1 VHVRGIRHPYSWG
14 RDHPFVSDAVIALLV
29 FAFGLLTEMAHPDQA
44 NPHVHDADALSYTLV
59 AVGTLPLVC
68 RRRWP
73 LGAFAVI
80 WAAMLLHSGMEYPGA
95 GPIAGSLFGLYAV
108 AAHAERRR
116 SAFYVLLGVMA
127 SVVVFPL
134 LHAGGASWGDLI
146 GIYALFIASWVLGD
160 NMRVRRANMAAVE
173 ERAARLE
180 RERDV
185 EAQRAVLQERAR
197 IARELHDVVAHSMS
211 VMVVQAGAARR
222 TLARDPERAT
232 EALTQIERTGRGA
245 LDEMRR
251 LVGVLRHDGDDP
263 GETDESAARTPQPGI
278 EQVPQLLGRC
288 REAGLPVSLAVEGA
302 ARPLPSGV
310 ELAVYRVMQ
319 EALTNTMKHA
329 GPARADVVLRYGDDA
344 VTVIVCDD
352 GRGAAASRAPG
363 ALAGHGLTGMRERV
377 ALYGG
382 SIDAGPQAGGGFR
395 VWAEVPVASEPGR
408 PADQATT
415 VVGAVDAVEAV
426 ASAVAL
432 DAAADAAEV
441 VVDAGD
447 VVDGA
452 PAPDPA
458 GR

>member
-1 VHVRGIRHPYSWG
+1 MGRRRYRRGVHVRGIRHPYNWG
-14 RDHPFVSDAVIALLV
+14 RDHPFVSDALIALLL
-29 FAFGLLTEMAHPDQA
+29 FGFGVLTEVAQPDPGA
-44 NPHVHDADALSYTLV
+44 NENLRDPNALSFVLLV
-59 AVGTLPLVC
+59 LATLPLVN

-73 LGAFAVI
+73 IGVFALVWTATLLYSGLAF
-80 WAAMLLHSGMEYPGA
+80 PGG
-95 GPIAGSLFGLYAV
+95 GPIAGSLFALYAV
-108 AAHAERRR
+108 AAHAPRRR
-116 SAFYVLLGVMA
+116 HAVHVLLAALA
-127 SVVVFPL
+127 STTILPI
-134 LHAGGASWGDLI
+134 LHAADSSWGDLI
-146 GIYALFIASWVLGD
+146 GVFALLIAAWVLGD
-160 NMRVRRANMAAVE
+160 NMRVRRANVAAVE

-180 RERDV
+180 RERDA

-263 GETDESAARTPQPGI
+263 GRAPDESAARLPQPGI
-278 EQVPQLLGRC
+278 DQVPQLILRC
-288 REAGLPVSLAVEGA
+288 REAGLPVSLAVVGPE
-302 ARPLPSGV
+302 RTLPSGV
-310 ELAVYRVMQ
+310 ELVVYRVVQ

-344 VTVIVCDD
+344 VTLIVCDD
-352 GRGAAASRAPG
+352 GRGAAAGPG
-363 ALAGHGLTGMRERV
+363 PVSGHGLTGMRERV

-395 VWAEVPVASEPGR
+395 VWAEVPVAAEAAVPPEAPARPATPEAAEEPG
-408 PADQATT
+408 P
-415 VVGAVDAVEAV
+415 
-426 ASAVAL
+426 
-432 DAAADAAEV
+432 EV
-441 VVDAGD
+441 PD
-447 VVDGA
+447 V
-452 PAPDPA
+452 PDVPEPSDVA

>member
-1 VHVRGIRHPYSWG
+1 VHLRGIRHPYSWG

-29 FAFGLLTEMAHPDQA
+29 FAFGLLTEMAHPDPA
-44 NPHVHDADALSYTLV
+44 NPHVRDASALGYALV
-59 AVGTLPLVC
+59 TFGTLPLLW

-80 WAAMLLHSGMEYPGA
+80 WAAMMLHSGLAYPGA

-116 SAFYVLLGVMA
+116 SAFYVLLGTLG
-127 SVVVFPL
+127 SVVLFPI
-134 LHAGGASWGDLI
+134 LHSGGASWGDLI
-146 GIYALFIASWVLGD
+146 GIYALLIAAWVLGD
-160 NMRVRRANMAAVE
+160 NMRVRRANMIAVE

-180 RERDV
+180 RERHV
-185 EAQRAVLQERAR
+185 EAQKAVLQERAR

-251 LVGVLRHDGDDP
+251 LVGVLRHDGDD
-263 GETDESAARTPQPGI
+263 GEDAGNVPDESAARMPQPGI
-278 EQVPQLLGRC
+278 EQVPQLIGRC
-288 REAGLPVSLAVEGA
+288 REAGLPVSLAVVGT

-352 GRGAAASRAPG
+352 GRGASVGGGPG

-377 ALYGG
+377 SLYGG
-382 SIDAGPQAGGGFR
+382 AIDAGPQSGGGFR
-395 VWAEVPVASEPGR
+395 VWAEVPVASEPGA
-408 PADQATT
+408 PADPAGPAP
-415 VVGAVDAVEAV
+415 GAGG
-426 ASAVAL
+426 
-432 DAAADAAEV
+432 ADAGV
-441 VVDAGD
+441 GVLL
-447 VVDGA
+447 
-452 PAPDPA
+452 APDPA
-458 GR
+458 AR